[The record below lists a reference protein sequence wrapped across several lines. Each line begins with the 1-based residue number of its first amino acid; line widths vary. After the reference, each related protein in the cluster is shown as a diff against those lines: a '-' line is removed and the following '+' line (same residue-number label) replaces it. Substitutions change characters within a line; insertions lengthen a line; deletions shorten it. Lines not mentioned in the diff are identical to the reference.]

1 MTLLSVRPA
10 GGGGDMAVAR
20 KLFEEYAAWVS
31 IDLSFQDFAGELK
44 RLPGD
49 YAPPGGA
56 LFLAWSEA
64 MPAGCIAVR
73 RIDDGD
79 CEMKRLYVRD
89 AFRGLSAGERLAREA
104 IEWARAAGY
113 RRMLLD
119 TLPAMRSA
127 HRLYERLG
135 FAEIPAYRFNPVEGA
150 RYMALDL
157 TGDR

>member
-1 MTLLSVRPA
+1 MSTLAIRPA
-10 GGGGDMAVAR
+10 SGQSDIAVAR
-20 KLFEEYAAWVS
+20 ALFQEYAAWIA
-31 IDLSFQDFAGELK
+31 IDLSFQNFDEELK
-44 RLPGD
+44 KLPGD
-49 YAPPGGA
+49 YAAPGGA
-56 LFLAWSEA
+56 LLLAWA
-64 MPAGCIAVR
+64 DARPAGCVAVR

-104 IEWARAAGY
+104 IEWARSADY

-119 TLPAMRSA
+119 TLPSMRSA

-135 FAEIPAYRFNPVEGA
+135 FLELPAYRFNPVEGT
-150 RYMALDL
+150 RFMALDL